1 MKKNKRIIIHDLP
14 QEIANNLFS
23 SLDDNYVIF
32 NANQASANCI
42 GCFECWLKKPGVCKF
57 KDKLQNVGAYILSSK
72 ELIIYSTI
80 LYGGV
85 SIPIKKILDR
95 SIPGIT
101 PFFKKRFG
109 KLHHLR
115 RYKTN
120 TNITTYYYNT
130 KNISEEEKI
139 QAKDY
144 IDAMGINFYSDNN
157 TIFYID
163 DMNFDEVIK

>member
-1 MKKNKRIIIHDLP
+1 MEKEKKIIIHDLP
-14 QEIANNLFS
+14 IEIANNLFS
-23 SLDDNYVIF
+23 SLDDSYIVF
-32 NANQASANCI
+32 DANQSSANCI
-42 GCFECWLKKPGVCKF
+42 GCFECWLKKPGMCKF
-57 KDKLQNVGAYILSSK
+57 KDKLEIVGAYILSSK

-120 TNITTYYYNT
+120 TQIKTYFYNV
-130 KNISEEEKI
+130 KNNTEEEKN
-139 QAKDY
+139 QAKEY
-144 IDAMGINFYSDNN
+144 IDAMGINYYSSKNEVFYL
-157 TIFYID
+157 D
-163 DMNFDEVIK
+163 DMDFSEVIK